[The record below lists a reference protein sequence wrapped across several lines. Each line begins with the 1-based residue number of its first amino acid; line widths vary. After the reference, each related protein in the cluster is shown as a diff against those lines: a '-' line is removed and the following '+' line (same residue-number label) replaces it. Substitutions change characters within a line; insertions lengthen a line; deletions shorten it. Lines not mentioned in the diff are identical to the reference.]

1 MRKFLTMAL
10 ATTVLA
16 ATAAT
21 NPFFDY
27 KNWKT
32 PHGTYPFNEIHA
44 EHYMP
49 AFEEAMKQ
57 GLQEIDDIVNNP
69 AAPTFANTIEAYEKS
84 GEMLSIVAGCF
95 FNLTSA
101 ETNDTL
107 QQIEMELSPKLS
119 EYSSTIRLNEGLFQ
133 RIKAVYEQRDKLKLN
148 KAQYKL
154 LEDIYESFANNG
166 ANLNPEEKEQY
177 RQLTA
182 KLSQLTLQYGQNVLK
197 ATNAWSM
204 LITDEALLAGL
215 NDDTKSVLRTNAEKK
230 GLEGWLL
237 NLKPTTTIPV
247 MMDLDNRDIRRELYM
262 ANAGKCVGGE
272 FDNTGLIVEIVNT
285 RLALAKLFGKKTYAE
300 KSLYKTMAET
310 PENVYRL
317 LDQLRDAYMPAAKAE
332 VQELEDYA
340 HAHGLY
346 AAHIQPWDFSYYS
359 KKLKK
364 EKFDISDDDLKP
376 YFELERVKKGVFGLA
391 EKLYGIKFKE
401 NKNIQVYHPEV
412 TAYEV
417 FDEKGKF
424 LAVYYADFHPRDGKR
439 GGAWMN
445 DFQPQ
450 YIEHG
455 KDHRPHIVN
464 VMNFTRPVK
473 SEAAGE
479 NFSGLDKPALFT
491 YNEVRTFLHEFGHG
505 LHGMLTR
512 CQYASQSG
520 TNVPRDFVELPSQF
534 NENFIDEKEFLDTFA
549 KHYETGEALPQDL
562 LDKMHASQTYMAA
575 YACARQL
582 SFGYLDM
589 SWHTLEQPFEVNETI
604 GTLESVVRFSDK
616 AMEQVQV
623 LPNVPGT
630 QMCCAFTHIF
640 SGGYA
645 AGYYS
650 YKWSELLDADAFSV
664 FKAAQQKKN
673 GTIFD
678 KKAAK
683 RFRENI
689 LEKGGTEKAMD
700 LYKRFRGGEPTI
712 NALLERD
719 GIKVQEIK

>member
-1 MRKFLTMAL
+1 MAL

-21 NPFFDY
+21 NPFFEY

-49 AFEEAMKQ
+49 AFEEAMKR

-69 AAPTFANTIEAYEKS
+69 AAPTFANTIEAYEAS
-84 GEMLSIVAGCF
+84 GEMLGIVAGCF
-95 FNLTSA
+95 YNLTSA

-107 QQIEMELSPKLS
+107 QQIEMELSPKMS
-119 EYSSTIRLNEGLFQ
+119 EYSATIRLNEGLFK
-133 RIKAVYEQRDKLKLN
+133 RIKAVYDQRDKLKLN

-154 LEDIYESFANNG
+154 LEDIYDSFANNG
-166 ANLNPEEKEQY
+166 ANLSPEDKEVY
-177 RQLTA
+177 RELSA
-182 KLSQLTLQYGQNVLK
+182 KLSKLTLQYGQNVLK
-197 ATNAWSM
+197 ATNAWTM
-204 LITDEALLAGL
+204 LLTDESLLAGL
-215 NDDTKSVLRTNAEKK
+215 NDDTKAMLRENAEKK
-230 GLEGWLL
+230 GLDGWLL
-237 NLKPTTTIPV
+237 NLKPTTTRPV
-247 MMDLDNRDIRRELYM
+247 MQDLDNRDIRRELYM
-262 ANAGKCVGGE
+262 ANAGRCIGGE
-272 FDNTGLIVEIVNT
+272 FDNTALIVEIVNT
-285 RLALAKLFGKKTYAE
+285 RLAIAKLFGKKNYAV
-300 KSLYKTMAET
+300 KALDKRMAET
-310 PENVYRL
+310 PENVYKL
-317 LDQLRDAYMPAAKAE
+317 LDQLRDAYMPAALEE
-332 VQELEDYA
+332 VKEVEDYA
-340 HAHGLY
+340 HAHGFY
-346 AAHIQPWDFSYYS
+346 AAHLQPWDFSYYS

-364 EKFDISDDDLKP
+364 EKYDISDDDLRP
-376 YFELERVKKGVFGLA
+376 YFELENVKKGVFGLA
-391 EKLYGIKFKE
+391 ERLYGIKFKE
-401 NKNIQVYHPEV
+401 NKKIQVYHPEV

-450 YIEHG
+450 YIKG
-455 KDHRPHIVN
+455 KKDHRPHIVN
-464 VMNFTRPVK
+464 VMNFTRPTA
-473 SEAAGE
+473 E
-479 NFSGLDKPALFT
+479 KPALFT
-491 YNEVRTFLHEFGHG
+491 YDEVRTFLHEFGHG

-512 CQYASQSG
+512 CQYGSQSG

-549 KHYETGEALPQDL
+549 KHYKTGATLPQDL
-562 LDKMHASQTYMAA
+562 LDKMHASQTYLAA
-575 YACARQL
+575 YSCVRQL

-589 SWHTLEQPFEVNETI
+589 SWHTLEQPFAANESL
-604 GTLESVVRFSDK
+604 GTTESVIRFSDK

-630 QMCCAFTHIF
+630 QMATAFTHIF

-664 FKAAQQKKN
+664 FKEAQKKS